1 MKADS
6 FHEACRSA
14 DLPLLRSLLET
25 DPSLLNSLDH
35 KYGWTP
41 LSRAIICDHSDVVK
55 FLLKQGADPNCTTA
69 VGEPP
74 LYLAVDLQHTQLTQL
89 LLDFGA
95 DPNAGNADGETPL
108 HLAAFKGLKAEMEL
122 LLSHGANPDLVDFVV
137 RKHVV

>member
-1 MKADS
+1 
-6 FHEACRSA
+6 
-14 DLPLLRSLLET
+14 
-25 DPSLLNSLDH
+25 
-35 KYGWTP
+35 
-41 LSRAIICDHSDVVK
+41 
-55 FLLKQGADPNCTTA
+55 
-69 VGEPP
+69 
-74 LYLAVDLQHTQLTQL
+74 LTQL